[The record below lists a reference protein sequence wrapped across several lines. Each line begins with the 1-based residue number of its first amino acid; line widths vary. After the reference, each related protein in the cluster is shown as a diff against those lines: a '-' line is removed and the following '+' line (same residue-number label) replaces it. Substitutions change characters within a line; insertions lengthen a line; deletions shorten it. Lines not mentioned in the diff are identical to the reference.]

1 MWPAPDDAYQTRT
14 SVEQRCTEEAIYEH
28 MKPYLGENAQ
38 PLPPLYRDEHIAYL
52 QRLLQPLPAPYVTFD
67 SNRAWMLYWIAH
79 SLDML
84 RAPLRGALQARAIST
99 LLHFQSPHGGFGGGP
114 AQMGHLMS
122 TYAAVCALAILG
134 GPGGAPTSDDVRL
147 GVQEGRGGWDAIDRV
162 AIYDWMMRLKQPDG
176 SFLVHEQGEMDV
188 RATYCVVAISMLLGI
203 ATDELLQNT
212 GAFVRSC
219 QTYEGGFAAQSA
231 PSYTVQEHGI
241 VPAIPVSCQAAQG
254 EAHGG
259 YSYCALASH
268 AFLSLVGRADAGV
281 DIPMLVRWA
290 TSLQGSVP
298 YEGGGMRGRTNK
310 LVDGCYGWFCGG
322 GLMTLLELLTEDE
335 PVDAATS
342 DSWSTV
348 SDTPLSFWDRSAL
361 HTYILAVAQ
370 MPHGGLCDKPGKRPD
385 AYHTCYNLSGLSL
398 CEHRVH
404 GSAAAAAR
412 AEEAYDA
419 HIHRDALHRAC
430 YVQCT
435 AWVADGDD
443 ESATHVEATHPLV
456 NVSLFHVARIAAH
469 MYAVRV
475 RRGTD

>member
-1 MWPAPDDAYQTRT
+1 MWPAPDDACQTRT
-14 SVEQRCTEEAIYEH
+14 SVEQRCTEEAIYER
-28 MKPYLGENAQ
+28 MKPFVGENAQ
-38 PLPPLYRDEHIAYL
+38 PLPPLYGDEHIAYL
-52 QRLLQPLPAPYVTFD
+52 RRLLQPLPAPYVTFD

-79 SLDML
+79 SLDLL

-134 GPGGAPTSDDVRL
+134 GPGGAPTSDDVQL
-147 GVQEGRGGWDAIDRV
+147 GVHEERGGWDAIDR
-162 AIYDWMMRLKQPDG
+162 AAMYDWMMRLKQPDG
-176 SFLVHEQGEMDV
+176 SFLVHEQGEIDV

-203 ATDELLQNT
+203 ATDELLHNT

-231 PSYTVQEHGI
+231 PSYTLQEHGI
-241 VPAIPVSCQAAQG
+241 VPAAPVPSQAAQG

-259 YSYCALASH
+259 YSYCALATH
-268 AFLSLVGRADAGV
+268 AFLSFVGRADAGV

-290 TSLQGSVP
+290 TSLQGSLP

-322 GLMTLLELLTEDE
+322 GLMTLLEMLTEDE
-335 PVDAATS
+335 ATDATTS

-348 SDTPLSFWDRSAL
+348 SDERSSFWDRSAL
-361 HTYILAVAQ
+361 RTYILAVAQ
-370 MPHGGLCDKPGKRPD
+370 IPRGGLCDKPGKRPD

-404 GSAAAAAR
+404 RSAAAAVR
-412 AEEAYDA
+412 AEEAYDR
-419 HIHRDALHRAC
+419 HMHRDALHRAC
-430 YVQCT
+430 YVQCM
-435 AWVADGDD
+435 AWAADDD
-443 ESATHVEATHPLV
+443 GAATYVEATHPLV
-456 NVSLFHVARIAAH
+456 NVSLLHVARIAAH